1 MPRERL
7 TFRQRDVSA
16 AIKAIRQAGLTVV
29 EVKISPAGEIVLSTT
44 QGDKPVPKRNRAL
57 DDLYEN
63 PINVR

>member
-1 MPRERL
+1 
-7 TFRQRDVSA
+7 VSA

-29 EVKISPAGEIVLSTT
+29 EVKISPAAEIVLSTT

>member
-16 AIKAIRQAGLTVV
+16 AIRAAKKAGLAIS
-29 EVKISPAGEIVLSTT
+29 EVKINREGEIVLSTT